1 MAAVVYRATGK
12 RKTSVARVRLMPGTG
27 NITVNGQ
34 DVKDYFNRQTLVLA
48 VKSPLIDTGT
58 DTRYDVIAD
67 IRGGGKSGQAGAV
80 KHGVARALV
89 EADPSLKTDVK
100 RAGHLSRDARMVER
114 KKAGL
119 KKARKR
125 PQFSKR

>member
-1 MAAVVYRATGK
+1 MAAVVYSATGK

-27 NITVNGQ
+27 NVTVNGK
-34 DVKDYFNRQTLVLA
+34 DVKEYFNRQTLVLA
-48 VKSPLIDTGT
+48 VRSPLVETGT
-58 DTRYDVIAD
+58 DTRYDVIAAVE
-67 IRGGGKSGQAGAV
+67 GGGKSGQAGAL
-80 KHGVARALV
+80 KHGLARALV

>member
-1 MAAVVYRATGK
+1 MAAVVYAATGK
-12 RKTSVARVRLMPGTG
+12 RKTAVARVRLMPGTG
-27 NITVNGQ
+27 TITVNGK
-34 DVKDYFNRQTLVLA
+34 DVKDYFNRQTLTLLVR
-48 VKSPLIDTGT
+48 SPLVETGT
-58 DTRYDVIAD
+58 EARYDVIAQ
-67 IRGGGKSGQAGAV
+67 IVGGGKSGQAGAL

-89 EADPSLKTDVK
+89 EADPSLKTEVK

>member
-1 MAAVVYRATGK
+1 MAAVVYSATGK

-27 NITVNGQ
+27 NVTVNGK
-34 DVKDYFNRQTLVLA
+34 DVKEYFNRQTLVLA
-48 VKSPLIDTGT
+48 VRSPLVETGT
-58 DTRYDVIAD
+58 DTRYDVIAAVE
-67 IRGGGKSGQAGAV
+67 GGGKSGQAGAV
-80 KHGVARALV
+80 KHGLARALV

>member
-1 MAAVVYRATGK
+1 MAAVVYSATGK

-27 NITVNGQ
+27 NITVNGK

-48 VKSPLIDTGT
+48 VKSPLVETGT

-67 IRGGGKSGQAGAV
+67 TRGGGKSGQAGAV

-89 EADPSLKTDVK
+89 EADPSLRTDVK

-119 KKARKR
+119 RKARKR

>member
-1 MAAVVYRATGK
+1 MATVIYAATGK
-12 RKTSVARVRLMPGTG
+12 RKTAVARVRLMPGTG
-27 NITVNGQ
+27 TITVNGK
-34 DVKDYFNRQTLVLA
+34 DVKDYFNRQTLTLMVR
-48 VKSPLIDTGT
+48 SPLVETGT
-58 DTRYDVIAD
+58 EARYDVIAS
-67 IRGGGKSGQAGAV
+67 IVGGGKSGQAGAL

-89 EADPSLKTDVK
+89 EADPSLKTEVK

>member
-1 MAAVVYRATGK
+1 MAAVVYSATGK

-27 NITVNGQ
+27 NITVNGK
-34 DVKDYFNRQTLVLA
+34 DVKEYFNRQTLVLA
-48 VKSPLIDTGT
+48 VRSPLVETGT

-67 IRGGGKSGQAGAV
+67 IKGGGKSGQAGAV

-89 EADPSLKTDVK
+89 EADPSLRTEVK

-119 KKARKR
+119 RKARKR

>member
-1 MAAVVYRATGK
+1 VAAVVYLATGK

-27 NITVNGQ
+27 SMIVNGQ
-34 DVKDYFNRQTLVLA
+34 DVKDYFNRQTLTLLVR
-48 VKSPLIDTGT
+48 SPLAETGT
-58 DTRYDVIAD
+58 ESRYDVIAH
-67 IRGGGKSGQAGAV
+67 IHGGGKSGQAGAL

-89 EADPSLKTDVK
+89 EADPSLKTEVK

>member
-1 MAAVVYRATGK
+1 MAAVIYAATGK
-12 RKTSVARVRLMPGTG
+12 RKTAVARVRLMPGTG
-27 NITVNGQ
+27 NITVNG
-34 DVKDYFNRQTLVLA
+34 KELKEYFNRQTLTLLVR
-48 VKSPLIDTGT
+48 SPLVETGT
-58 DTRYDVIAD
+58 ESRYDVIAQ
-67 IRGGGKSGQAGAV
+67 IEGGGKSGQAGAL

>member
-1 MAAVVYRATGK
+1 MAGVVYSATGK

-27 NITVNGQ
+27 NIIVNG
-34 DVKDYFNRQTLVLA
+34 KDAKEYFNRQTLMLLVRA
-48 VKSPLIDTGT
+48 PLIETGT
-58 DTRYDVIAD
+58 EARYDVVAKLH
-67 IRGGGKSGQAGAV
+67 GGGKSGQAGAL

-89 EADPSLKTDVK
+89 EADPSLKPEVK

>member
-1 MAAVVYRATGK
+1 MAAVVYSATGK

-27 NITVNGQ
+27 NITVNGK
-34 DVKDYFNRQTLVLA
+34 DVKEYFNRQTLVLA
-48 VKSPLIDTGT
+48 VRSPLVETGT
-58 DTRYDVIAD
+58 DARYDVITD
-67 IRGGGKSGQAGAV
+67 VKGGGKSGQAGAV

-89 EADPSLKTDVK
+89 EADPSLRTEVK

-114 KKAGL
+114 KKAGFR
-119 KKARKR
+119 KARKR

>member
-1 MAAVVYRATGK
+1 MAAVVYSATGK

-27 NITVNGQ
+27 VITCNGM
-34 DVKDYFNRQTLVLA
+34 DAKDYFNRQTLMLV
-48 VKSPLIDTGT
+48 VKSPLVETGT
-58 DTRYDVIAD
+58 DSRYDVIAQLH
-67 IRGGGKSGQAGAV
+67 GGGKSGQAGAL
-80 KHGVARALV
+80 KHGLARALV
-89 EADPSLKTDVK
+89 EADPSLRTEVK

>member
-1 MAAVVYRATGK
+1 MAAVIYAATGK
-12 RKTSVARVRLMPGTG
+12 RKTAVARVRLMPGTG
-27 NITVNGQ
+27 TITVNGQ
-34 DVKDYFNRQTLVLA
+34 DVKDYFNRQTLTLLVR
-48 VKSPLIDTGT
+48 SPLVETGT
-58 DTRYDVIAD
+58 EARYDVIAS
-67 IRGGGKSGQAGAV
+67 IVGGGKSGQAGAL

>member
-1 MAAVVYRATGK
+1 MAAVVYSATGK

-27 NITVNGQ
+27 VITCNGM
-34 DVKDYFNRQTLVLA
+34 DAKDYFNRQTLMLV
-48 VKSPLIDTGT
+48 VKSPLIETGT
-58 DTRYDVIAD
+58 DSRYDVIAQLH
-67 IRGGGKSGQAGAV
+67 GGGKSGQAGAL
-80 KHGVARALV
+80 KHGLARALV
-89 EADPSLKTDVK
+89 EADPSLRTEVK

-119 KKARKR
+119 RKARKR

>member
-1 MAAVVYRATGK
+1 MATVVYSATGK

-27 NITVNGQ
+27 NIIVNG
-34 DVKDYFNRQTLVLA
+34 KELKEYFNRQTLTLLVR
-48 VKSPLIDTGT
+48 SPLIETGT
-58 DTRYDVIAD
+58 DSRYDVIAQ
-67 IRGGGKSGQAGAV
+67 IHGGGKSGQAGAL

-89 EADPSLKTDVK
+89 EADPSLKTEVK